1 MNPLRTDWLQVQRT
15 GSHSSEHVYFN
26 GVGELQFVQ
35 CELCR
40 WSVVTAWTW
49 VGTATPCCCAD
60 GVSQINK
67 ETRKI
72 RQVNITQN
80 ASKHTIA
87 KKDYYQAASY
97 A

>member
-1 MNPLRTDWLQVQRT
+1 MESANCNSCNVNFAV
-15 GSHSSEHVYFN
+15 GASSRRGLGWARRHH
-26 GVGELQFVQ
+26 
-35 CELCR
+35 
-40 WSVVTAWTW
+40 A
-49 VGTATPCCCAD
+49 AAAD

-72 RQVNITQN
+72 RQVDITQN